1 MPWIYGIVYLS
12 LCSNKLRDMNQTIT
26 ILEALV
32 IGVATLL
39 VYTFVKTV
47 YEHYFKTSK

>member
-1 MPWIYGIVYLS
+1 MVYVYYLYYITI
-12 LCSNKLRDMNQTIT
+12 RDMNQTIT

-32 IGVATLL
+32 IGVATVL

-47 YEHYFKTSK
+47 YEHYFKSIK

>member
-1 MPWIYGIVYLS
+1 MIKGLFISGEMSIFMY
-12 LCSNKLRDMNQTIT
+12 MNETIT

-32 IGVATLL
+32 IGVATVL

-47 YEHYFKTSK
+47 YEYYFKSSK

>member
-1 MPWIYGIVYLS
+1 MVYVYYLYYITI
-12 LCSNKLRDMNQTIT
+12 RDMNQTIT

-32 IGVATLL
+32 IGVATVL

-47 YEHYFKTSK
+47 YEHYFKSSK

>member
-1 MPWIYGIVYLS
+1 MPWIYGYGFLS
-12 LCSNKLRDMNQTIT
+12 LLYMNETIT

-32 IGVATLL
+32 IGVATVL

-47 YEHYFKTSK
+47 YEYYFKSSK

>member
-1 MPWIYGIVYLS
+1 MLYVYYLYYITI
-12 LCSNKLRDMNQTIT
+12 RDMNQTIT

-32 IGVATLL
+32 IGVATVL

-47 YEHYFKTSK
+47 YEHYFKSSK